1 MIECDIFL
9 EYGSEKEASSIF
21 ASIEV
26 DNEGF
31 VDSKLTGKRI
41 ELKIKGENPMSVYHT
56 VNDLL
61 SCVRAAESSIL

>member
-1 MIECDIFL
+1 MIECDISL
-9 EYGSEKEASSIF
+9 EYESERKAASIF

-31 VDSKLTGKRI
+31 LDSRLTGKRI
-41 ELKIKGENPMSVYHT
+41 ELKIKGENPMSIYHT